1 MLRRF
6 SVLFLALTCCFA
18 ASARADEWKKTF
30 TVSGKP
36 DLRVDANDAS
46 IEVRS
51 ADRKDVEVTVTTE
64 RLKIGPGN
72 VTVSDHQT
80 GDRIEIEVRR
90 PHQYISFSFH
100 SYSLRVQVSVPRDVN
115 LDLHSGDGHIAVS
128 DVVGQLTLDSSD
140 GRIEADR
147 VDGVLRA
154 HTSDGRIRVDGRFDD
169 LELKTSDGRI
179 EAAVRPG
186 SKMSSS
192 WSVRTSDGGIE
203 LRVPENFAAD
213 LDVHTGDGH
222 IDSDLPVTVSGS
234 LSRSNL
240 RGKLNGG
247 GFLLEIR
254 SGDGSI
260 HLGHT

>member
-1 MLRRF
+1 LLLA
-6 SVLFLALTCCFA
+6 VLCLAST
-18 ASARADEWKKTF
+18 SALADEWKKTF
-30 TVSGKP
+30 TVTGRP
-36 DLRVDANDAS
+36 ELRVDANDAS
-46 IEVRS
+46 IEVHA
-51 ADRKDVEVTVTTE
+51 ADRKDVEVTVISE
-64 RLKIGPGN
+64 RLKIGPGE
-72 VTVSDHQT
+72 VTVTDRQT
-80 GDRIEIEVRR
+80 GNHIDIEVRR

-100 SYSLRVQVSVPRDVN
+100 SYALRVQVSLPREAN
-115 LDLHSGDGHIAVS
+115 LDLHSGDGRISVN
-128 DVVGQLTLDSSD
+128 DVAGQLRLDSGD

-186 SKMSSS
+186 SKMTST
-192 WSVRTSDGGIE
+192 WTVRTSDGSIE

-234 LSRSNL
+234 LNRSSL